1 MDAERKVVGSVV
13 SVLMHVS
20 EHQNDQPL
28 LYPDLIFEDS
38 AMQLIAQN

>member
-28 LYPDLIFEDS
+28 YPDLIFEDS